1 VIRVDLPLLLLFLL
15 LTFTT
20 SVLLT
25 KSLLPTARRTVAGI
39 GLLVFWLCTLIVPVQ
54 CLALLEM
61 LGLTSFLRVSQLLAW
76 SGLALACALALY
88 ARMRLRPGIE
98 QAESGS
104 LRGRGLPLHMA
115 IGLVIVLGVYG
126 ILAARMAFGA
136 PEDWDAVAYHYP
148 VALRW
153 LQDGTMRITGATSWR
168 ASLPANVGI
177 LDLLVLSTG
186 HERWLQIVQWPGVLI
201 LWLAT
206 WRLGRKL
213 GGSAAAAWPV
223 ATTVL
228 MFPMLARQSASG
240 YVDLFGTALM
250 FGGLTLVLEYCE
262 ELENRGRAA
271 RRGLLLAAGLG
282 CGLAVGAK
290 PVFYFCAI
298 ALTANTAFLLF
309 RHERQRQCVWPSL
322 AVFLAGAAIP
332 SFFWFARAT
341 LCTGNPFFPFSLHLG
356 SVVLPGVR
364 ASEITSQDF
373 YLENVRHWAEL
384 FVHPWTEWKR
394 HTGHLLT
401 NYTIDNGL
409 GGGFATFA
417 APGVL
422 FAAWLARRQRPELRI
437 WLLNLGFLGLS
448 WWFLLHKVVRF
459 GLPMFVLA
467 VVISAPFFEVLER
480 GATRLYRFLYVSAFA
495 VTAAMIAFAPLQS
508 MAQRWLHSEWGRA
521 EYSGYPR
528 VIDRLPPG
536 SRILSL
542 CEETFNFA
550 LAGSSLTNRVIPS
563 WERPPVLTAGF
574 LRSHHVDFVVEKAT
588 RERGD
593 EASES
598 APPIEGLD
606 IYFRESLP
614 AGENTVVEW
623 RVWSARR
630 LRNVSP

>member
-1 VIRVDLPLLLLFLL
+1 MIRVDLPLFLLFLL

-25 KSLLPTARRTVAGI
+25 KSLLLPARRTVAGI
-39 GLLVFWLCTLIVPVQ
+39 GLLVFWLCALIVPVQ
-54 CLALLEM
+54 WLALLEI
-61 LGLTSFLRVSQLLAW
+61 LGLTSFLRVNQLLAW
-76 SGLALACALALY
+76 SGLAFACALALY
-88 ARMRLRPGIE
+88 ARTSRHPRSE

-104 LRGRGLPLHMA
+104 LPGRGLPPHMA
-115 IGLVIVLGVYG
+115 LGVVIVLGVYG

-136 PEDWDAVAYHYP
+136 PDDWDAVAYHYP

-153 LQDGTMRITGATSWR
+153 LQDGTMRITGTTNWH
-168 ASLPANVGI
+168 ASLPGNVGI

-186 HERWLQIVQWPGVLI
+186 HERLLQTVQWPGVLI

-206 WRLGRKL
+206 WHLGRKL

-223 ATTVL
+223 AATVL
-228 MFPMLARQSASG
+228 MCPMVARQSASG
-240 YVDLFGTALM
+240 YVDLFGTALL
-250 FGGLTLVLEYCE
+250 FGSLTLVLEYCD
-262 ELENRGRAA
+262 ELTHRGTAA

-290 PVFYFCAI
+290 PVFYFYAI

-309 RHERQRQCVWPSL
+309 QLERRRQCVWPSL

-332 SFFWFARAT
+332 SFFWFARAAV
-341 LCTGNPFFPFSLHLG
+341 CTGNPFYPFSLHIG
-356 SVVLPGVR
+356 SLVLPGVR
-364 ASEITSQDF
+364 ASEITSQDY

-384 FVHPWTEWKR
+384 FVYPWTEWKR
-394 HTGHLLT
+394 HTDYLLT

-422 FAAWLARRQRPELRI
+422 FATWLAGRQRPDLRI
-437 WLLNLGFLGLS
+437 WLINLGFLGLS

-467 VVISAPFFEVLER
+467 VVMSAPFFEVLER
-480 GATRLYRFLYVSAFA
+480 GATRLYRCLYVSAIA
-495 VTAAMIAFAPLQS
+495 VTAAMIAFAPLHS
-508 MAQRWLHSEWGRA
+508 IAQRWLHPEWGRA

-528 VIDRLPPG
+528 VIDTLPPG

-542 CEETFNFA
+542 CDGTLNFA
-550 LAGSSLTNRVIPS
+550 LAGSRLANRVIPS

-574 LRSHHVDFVVEKAT
+574 LRSHHVDFVVET
-588 RERGD
+588 STHESDD
-593 EASES
+593 EATES
-598 APPIEGLD
+598 GPPIEGLD
-606 IYFRESLP
+606 IYFRESHP
-614 AGENTVVEW
+614 AGEKTVVEW

-630 LRNVSP
+630 LRNDSP